1 VKPTHQVRFWEIKT
15 MKPDSNGKQRRR
27 PYGVRWVTGGRE
39 HSEWFVTRALAK
51 AYLSRLTQAANR
63 GEAFDIVTG
72 LPESMYREQY
82 APSLLRVAREFL
94 SDVWPDIAPNSRMRL
109 VDGLAVAVQ
118 AFVDE
123 DSDTDPY
130 VVRRALT
137 TVALPPME
145 SAVDNP
151 EMLELVSWLEK
162 HSRQVVELTEEKE
175 RTRLGRQLVKNLNGN
190 RAKTSTIETRK
201 GALVQALS
209 FAVRRSYLGSN
220 PFSDVDLSKFRRGV
234 AIDPGVVVNPA
245 QARSRLSAVTYVRPR
260 GRNQSWR
267 PFFATLYYAGTRPS
281 EARFLTDAH
290 CVLPATGWGELVL
303 PRSLGRSTARYSD
316 DGQVY
321 QERSLKH
328 RAEEDMRRVP
338 IPPDLVVILS
348 EHLAQVG
355 TSPDGRLFQGADGGP
370 LPNASYTDMWRRAR
384 PYGLPPSA
392 VSSSLAR
399 RPYDLRHAAVSSW
412 LAAGVPIPEVAR
424 RAGHTVQ
431 MLTAVYAKVIYG
443 AADSMNQRIEAFLR
457 DDLD

>member
-15 MKPDSNGKQRRR
+15 LKPDSNGKRRRR
-27 PYGVRWVTGGRE
+27 PFGVRWVTGGKE
-39 HSEWFVTRALAK
+39 HSEWFTTKALARS
-51 AYLSRLTQAANR
+51 YLNRLTQATNR

-82 APSLLRVAREFL
+82 APSLLRVARESL
-94 SDVWPDIAPNSRMRL
+94 ADIWPDIAPNSRMRL
-109 VDGLAVAVQ
+109 VDSLAVAVQ
-118 AFVDE
+118 AFVD
-123 DSDTDPY
+123 DTIDVDPH
-130 VVRRALT
+130 VFRRALT
-137 TVALPPME
+137 TVALPPKE
-145 SAVDNP
+145 STVEDSDLQA
-151 EMLELVSWLEK
+151 LVAWLED
-162 HSRQVVELTEEKE
+162 HSRQVSELTDDRE
-175 RTRLGRQLVKNLNGN
+175 RAQLGRQLVQNLDGQ

-245 QARSRLSAVTYVRPR
+245 QARSLLSAVTYARPR
-260 GRNQSWR
+260 GQNQSWL

-281 EARFLTDAH
+281 EARFLTDEH
-290 CVLPATGWGELVL
+290 CVLPQSGWGELVL

-321 QERSLKH
+321 QTRSLKH
-328 RAEEDMRRVP
+328 RAEDDSRRVP
-338 IPPDLVVILS
+338 IPPNLVHILS
-348 EHLAQVG
+348 EHLDQVG
-355 TSPDGRLFQGADGGP
+355 TGDGGRLFRGADGRP
-370 LPNASYTDMWRRAR
+370 LPNASYTDVWRRAR
-384 PYGLPPSA
+384 PLGLSPSA
-392 VSSSLAR
+392 VRSSLAG

-431 MLTAVYAKVIYG
+431 MLTAVYAKVIFG

-457 DDLD
+457 EGQD